1 MKIQFEKEEAENI
14 FYNALCN
21 AVGTGLIGG
30 YGLKM
35 GYDEEEYRQARELFK
50 KEKPNETPCWEDV
63 LMEILRSGNQLT
75 LIDEE
80 GDGEYTRSITL
91 QDVHERVSTV
101 SGRALLN
108 IIQEQDDADDA
119 DIVIQTVFFKEVVFG

>member
-1 MKIQFEKEEAENI
+1 
-14 FYNALCN
+14 
-21 AVGTGLIGG
+21 
-30 YGLKM
+30 
-35 GYDEEEYRQARELFK
+35 
-50 KEKPNETPCWEDV
+50 
-63 LMEILRSGNQLT
+63 MEILRSGNQLT
-75 LIDEE
+75 IIDEE

-119 DIVIQTVFFKEVVFG
+119 DVVIQTVFFQNVIFG

>member
-14 FYNALCN
+14 FHNALCN
-21 AVGTGLIGG
+21 AVGTGLIRG
-30 YGLKM
+30 YGLEM
-35 GYDEEEYRQARELFK
+35 GYDEEDYKLA
-50 KEKPNETPCWEDV
+50 KEKWQKENPNETACWEDV
-63 LMEILRSGNQLT
+63 LMEILKIGKQLT
-75 LIDEE
+75 IIDEE
-80 GDGEYTRSITL
+80 GDGEYTSSITI

-119 DIVIQTVFFKEVVFG
+119 DVVIQTVFFKEVIFG